1 MKTQIVF
8 FDTQGESANGTLR
21 GLISLLVLLP
31 TYYGISRIDPK
42 LFPFSNGTPFWILAM
57 ASGIGVIQPTNITEI
72 LFFGMCIGLI
82 MFSIPSF
89 SLFDYNKKIK
99 GTLISLFVGILLGF
113 IASLSVWYIYWN
125 NSVLRIPA
133 KYNIVWQI
141 LNAFIFVSILYLTY
155 IIK

>member
-1 MKTQIVF
+1 MKTTIVF
-8 FDTQGESANGTLR
+8 FDTPGESANGTLR

-31 TYYGISRIDPK
+31 TYYGISRIDAK

-57 ASGIGVIQPTNITEI
+57 SSGIGVIQPNNLTEL
-72 LFFGMCIGLI
+72 LFFGMCIGGI
-82 MFSIPSF
+82 MLSVHSF
-89 SLFDYNKKIK
+89 WLFNYKKIK
-99 GTLISLFVGILLGF
+99 DTLISLFVGIVLGF
-113 IASLSVWYIYWN
+113 ISSMSLWYIYWN

-141 LNAFIFVSILYLTY
+141 LNACIFLFILYLTD